1 VTQRL
6 PTAIPEVVA
15 QRAERTPHA
24 LFMADTSGAT
34 LTFGELAEAV
44 ERTAAGIAQWGV
56 NPGDVVSWQLPN
68 GCSTVVLMLALR
80 RLSAVQNPLITTL
93 GPREVTFIC
102 KQARTIHL
110 VVPSRSDVPDDLT
123 ATQPIAGPASR
134 LRVHGL
140 DGELP
145 SGVVDQARSHI
156 SIDDPCRWLFY
167 TSGTTSSPKGVR
179 HCDQSLIA
187 GAAHLS
193 DTISLGPKDQ
203 WAAPVPLA
211 HVGGILHVLSVL
223 IAGASML
230 TCAAF
235 DEAAIDFF
243 AAQRVTLLGSGVPF
257 FHAYLK
263 RQHAR
268 EHGPLFPHLRVALS
282 GGAPCPPSLRQTVKR
297 ELGGAGVA
305 SGWGLTECPFLTMG
319 RPEDGEGAAEGRPAA
334 GSTVEAVR
342 PDGTPASPGQEGELR
357 VKSPQMMLGYT
368 DPTLAADAFD
378 DRGRFRTGDLGVVE
392 PSGVVRITGRLK
404 DIIIRKMENVS
415 AQEVE
420 ELLSTHP
427 AVADV
432 AVVGIPDQRCG
443 ERVCAV
449 IVAADHRNPPNLAD
463 LGTYLR
469 GLGLSTRKLPEQLE
483 VLDALPRNG
492 MGKVVKSELRARF
505 TPDVAQR

>member
-1 VTQRL
+1 MPVT
-6 PTAIPEVVA
+6 IPEVVA
-15 QRAERTPHA
+15 QRAERTPDA
-24 LFMADTSGAT
+24 LFMADSSGAT
-34 LTFGELAEAV
+34 MTFGELAEAV
-44 ERTAAGIAQWGV
+44 ERTAAGMAHWGV

-93 GPREVTFIC
+93 GRREVTFIC
-102 KQARTIHL
+102 EQARTNHL
-110 VVPSRSDVPDDLT
+110 VVRSRSDMTDDT
-123 ATQPIAGPASR
+123 AAAQSIGGRASG
-134 LRVHGL
+134 LRVHAL

-145 SGVVDQARSHI
+145 SGVADQPRSQI
-156 SIDDPCRWLFY
+156 SMDAECRWLFY
-167 TSGTTSSPKGVR
+167 TSGTTSTPKGVR

-187 GAAHLS
+187 AAAHLC
-193 DTISLGPKDQ
+193 DTIGLGPNDQ
-203 WAAPVPLA
+203 LAAPVPLA

-223 IAGASML
+223 MAGASIL

-235 DEAAIDFF
+235 DDAAIDFF

-263 RQHAR
+263 RQRAHLQ
-268 EHGPLFPHLRVALS
+268 GPLFPHLRAALS
-282 GGAPCPPSLRQTVKR
+282 GGAPCPPSLRHTVKR
-297 ELGGAGVA
+297 ELGGAGVV
-305 SGWGLTECPFLTMG
+305 SGWGLTECPFLTIG
-319 RPEDGEGAAEGRPAA
+319 RAEDDGAAEGRPAA

-368 DPTLAADAFD
+368 DPALGGDAFD

-432 AVVGIPDQRCG
+432 AVVGIPDQSCG

-463 LGTYLR
+463 LGAHLR

-483 VLDALPRNG
+483 VLNALPRNS
-492 MGKVVKSELRARF
+492 MGKVIKSDLRARF

>member
-1 VTQRL
+1 MQC
-6 PTAIPEVVA
+6 AG
-15 QRAERTPHA
+15 RTPDE
-24 LFMADTSGAT
+24 LFMADSSGAT
-34 LTFGELAEAV
+34 MTFGELAESV
-44 ERTAAGIAQWGV
+44 ERTAAGVAQWGV
-56 NPGDVVSWQLPN
+56 GPGDVVSWQLPN
-68 GCSTVVLMLALR
+68 GCATVVLMLALR

-93 GPREVTFIC
+93 GRREVSFIC
-102 KQARTIHL
+102 EQARADHL
-110 VVPSRSDVPDDLT
+110 VVPSRTGVRDDMAL
-123 ATQPIAGPASR
+123 AQPMAGGG
-134 LRVHGL
+134 LQVHGL

-145 SGVVDQARSHI
+145 SGAAVLPQGQDSVEDQ
-156 SIDDPCRWLFY
+156 CRWLFY

-179 HCDQSLIA
+179 HCDQSLIDA
-187 GAAHLS
+187 AAHLS
-193 DTISLGPKDQ
+193 DTIELGPKDQ
-203 WAAPVPLA
+203 LAAPVPLA

-230 TCAAF
+230 TCATF
-235 DEAAIDFF
+235 DDAAIDFF
-243 AAQRVTLLGSGVPF
+243 AAQRVTVLGSGVPF

-263 RQHAR
+263 RQRAH
-268 EHGPLFPHLRVALS
+268 EQGPLFPHLRAALS

-305 SGWGLTECPFLTMG
+305 SGWGLTECPFLTIG
-319 RPEDGEGAAEGRPAA
+319 RPEDDGAAEGRPAT

-342 PDGTPASPGQEGELR
+342 PDGTPAPSGQEGELR
-357 VKSPQMMLGYT
+357 VKSTQMMLGYT
-368 DPTLAADAFD
+368 DPSLAADAFD

-404 DIIIRKMENVS
+404 DVIIRKMENVS

-432 AVVGIPDQRCG
+432 AVVGIPDETCG

-449 IVAADHRNPPNLAD
+449 IVAADHRNPPNLSD
-463 LGTYLR
+463 LGAHLR

-483 VLDALPRNG
+483 VVDALPRNS
-492 MGKVVKSELRARF
+492 MGKVVKRELRARF